1 LSPSTPESLTPT
13 PVHVPEAAYWGLFR
27 AGKTVTVNGFL
38 GKRRDNGSN
47 LSFVDIQL
55 STNFRGALQVVSTW
69 KEEGS
74 PSHQAHLNLKKIPAH
89 SSVSI
94 TGTLRRIPP
103 PKAEPSPNDAEDPD
117 GSPLDASEVPGLDAT
132 PKRDTNTSREKRYEL
147 VLESIQCLNK
157 FSKDIVV
164 SKDIAWP
171 PKSRHLQMRYDP
183 LLFARLC
190 FRDFVQQRLGKRLRE
205 KAFVGV
211 ETPILFKSTPE
222 GAREFLV
229 PTRRKGL
236 AYALPQSP
244 QQYKQLLMSAG
255 VPKYFQFAK
264 CFRDEDHRA
273 DRQPEFT
280 QVCAPFMVCHIVLS

>member
-1 LSPSTPESLTPT
+1 MAN
-13 PVHVPEAAYWGLFR
+13 AAYWGLFK

-38 GKRRDNGSN
+38 GKRRDNGPN

-55 STNFRGALQVVSTW
+55 SAKFRGTLQIVSTW
-69 KEEGS
+69 EEKGS
-74 PSHQAHLNLKKIPAH
+74 PSHQVHLNLKKIPAH
-89 SSVSI
+89 SSVSV
-94 TGTLRRIPP
+94 TGTLRRVPH
-103 PKAEPSPNDAEDPD
+103 PKSELSVIGSEDPD
-117 GSPLDASEVPGLDAT
+117 SPPLDPSKVPDLDTT
-132 PKRDTNTSREKRYEL
+132 PEWNIKTPHWKKYEL
-147 VLESIQCLNK
+147 VLESIQCLNT
-157 FSKDIVV
+157 FSKDIIV

-171 PKSRHLQMRYDP
+171 PKSRHLQTRYDP
-183 LLFARLC
+183 ILFERLC

-205 KAFVGV
+205 RSFVGV

-255 VPKYFQFAK
+255 IPKYFQFAK

-280 QVCAPFMVCHIVLS
+280 QVCAPCMACYIVLR